1 MRILLA
7 EDDRVSQTISKRVL
21 ERFGYQVTVADDGE
35 EAWRTHSLEPFQIV
49 LTDWKMPEV
58 DGLELTRK
66 IRQGDTN
73 IYTYVILLTAIGGE
87 RERYL
92 DAMSAGVDDFLR
104 KPMDP
109 VELELRLRV
118 AKRILEAMSRIYS
131 LETMVTICAYT
142 KQVNIPDE
150 GWQTIETFLRRHLG
164 LTLTHGVEP
173 GYYESHIRPQLERLK
188 AQRRH

>member
-1 MRILLA
+1 
-7 EDDRVSQTISKRVL
+7 
-21 ERFGYQVTVADDGE
+21 
-35 EAWRTHSLEPFQIV
+35 
-49 LTDWKMPEV
+49 
-58 DGLELTRK
+58 
-66 IRQGDTN
+66 
-73 IYTYVILLTAIGGE
+73 
-87 RERYL
+87 
-92 DAMSAGVDDFLR
+92 MSAGVDDFLK
-104 KPMDP
+104 KPLDP